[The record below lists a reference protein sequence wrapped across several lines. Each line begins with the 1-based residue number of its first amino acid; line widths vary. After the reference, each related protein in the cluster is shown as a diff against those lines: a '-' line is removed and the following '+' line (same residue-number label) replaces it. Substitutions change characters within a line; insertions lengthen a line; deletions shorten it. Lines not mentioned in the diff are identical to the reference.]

1 MNVYNHLNAYNEP
14 NVVKSTQGAKSQ
26 EIYVKRLEI
35 QGILS
40 KYIVEIGNPII
51 NASNQIIWV

>member
-1 MNVYNHLNAYNEP
+1 MNVCNHLNAYNQP
-14 NVVKSTQGAKSQ
+14 SVVKSTQGAKSQ
-26 EIYVKRLEI
+26 EIFVKRLEI

-40 KYIVEIGNPII
+40 KYIFELGNPII